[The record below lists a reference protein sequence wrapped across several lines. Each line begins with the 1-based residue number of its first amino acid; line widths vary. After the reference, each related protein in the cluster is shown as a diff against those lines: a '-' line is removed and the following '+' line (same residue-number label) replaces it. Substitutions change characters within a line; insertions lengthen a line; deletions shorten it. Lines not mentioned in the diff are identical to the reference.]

1 MSKTYQHISIR
12 EVMNI
17 LTYTDA
23 RNGLAGAMD
32 KVVQDREATVITRTG
47 REAVVMVA
55 LEEWESIQATLH
67 LISSPRNAERLHN
80 SIAELDAGDGE
91 ERGLNLEAEIRDQRL
106 G

>member
-1 MSKTYQHISIR
+1 
-12 EVMNI
+12 MNI

-32 KVVQDREATVITRTG
+32 RVVQDREATVITRTG

-55 LEEWESIQATLH
+55 LEEWNAIQATLH
-67 LISSPRNAERLHN
+67 LLSSPRNADRLHA

-91 ERGLNLEAEIRDQRL
+91 ERGLNLEDEIRDPRL